1 MRQSLGEWFT
11 YNIIIIFILIVFG
24 LLSATLSYYKA
35 FKMNSSIL
43 YTIDKYE
50 GYNSLSEEEIERNLT
65 TMGYTA
71 GSGTCPVR
79 GGLKGINHTDKHF
92 YCVYYIED
100 DTAHGEKNGNTEN
113 KPLYYNYSVVTYIY
127 IDLPLLDVFKVP
139 VYTKGERIYNF
150 TDGSV
155 AKYPE

>member
-35 FKMNSSIL
+35 YKMNSSIL

-50 GYNSLSEEEIERNLT
+50 GYNSLSKEEIERNLT

-71 GSGTCPVR
+71 GSGTCPDR
-79 GGLKGINHTDKHF
+79 GKLSSINETDKHF

-100 DTAHGEKNGNTEN
+100 DTAHGESNTEN

-150 TDGSV
+150 TDGQKV
-155 AKYPE
+155 GD